1 MKYHALAD
9 FSFLNMFLKYLHS
22 EPNDTKERAYYEA
35 FEVYAMERSSYME
48 TSFTSQADVDQAY
61 ARLQTLHNEAVLK
74 EQYDAQAFELL
85 YEIPPKAKVNAVP
98 VLCLQLNETFDKD
111 LKNYLAT
118 GLGFFAYG
126 AFLEKE
132 KQKKKDF

>member
-1 MKYHALAD
+1 MA
-9 FSFLNMFLKYLHS
+9 
-22 EPNDTKERAYYEA
+22 
-35 FEVYAMERSSYME
+35 
-48 TSFTSQADVDQAY
+48 QAY
-61 ARLQTLHNEAVLK
+61 ARLQTLHNKAVLK

-132 KQKKKDF
+132 KKKKKDF

>member
-1 MKYHALAD
+1 MA
-9 FSFLNMFLKYLHS
+9 
-22 EPNDTKERAYYEA
+22 
-35 FEVYAMERSSYME
+35 
-48 TSFTSQADVDQAY
+48 QAY
-61 ARLQTLHNEAVLK
+61 ARLQTLHNKAVLK

-85 YEIPPKAKVNAVP
+85 YEIPPKAKYAVP

-126 AFLEKE
+126 ASCYAAEDFFGERETKKRIFNQFITFL
-132 KQKKKDF
+132 QFGAPQ